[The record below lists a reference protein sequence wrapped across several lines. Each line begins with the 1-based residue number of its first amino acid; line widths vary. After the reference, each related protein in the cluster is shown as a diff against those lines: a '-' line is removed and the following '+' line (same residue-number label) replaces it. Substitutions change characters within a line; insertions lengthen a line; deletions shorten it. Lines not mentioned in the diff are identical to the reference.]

1 MEKELATINTEEID
15 HSAINELDA
24 ASKVS
29 SYVLHVSMNSNRTAK
44 SSAKKSGTFQK
55 MGVSKPVLAGIVKLG
70 FKIPTPIQRATIP
83 TALKGKD
90 VVVMARTGKTSIQ
103 WDDCIGSGKTA
114 AFLIPMVEKLKEHHL
129 TGGVR
134 GIVLSPT
141 RELAY
146 QSYRVFNKLSHYT
159 NLRSCI
165 LVGGEAIESQFESIS
180 KHPDVIFATPGRL
193 MHMLLEVPD
202 FSLSSVQFIS
212 FYSELLLL

>member
-1 MEKELATINTEEID
+1 
-15 HSAINELDA
+15 
-24 ASKVS
+24 
-29 SYVLHVSMNSNRTAK
+29 
-44 SSAKKSGTFQK
+44 
-55 MGVSKPVLAGIVKLG
+55 
-70 FKIPTPIQRATIP
+70 
-83 TALKGKD
+83 
-90 VVVMARTGKTSIQ
+90 
-103 WDDCIGSGKTA
+103 
-114 AFLIPMVEKLKEHHL
+114 MVEKLKEHYL

-212 FYSELLLL
+212 FNSELLRLLL

>member
-1 MEKELATINTEEID
+1 
-15 HSAINELDA
+15 
-24 ASKVS
+24 
-29 SYVLHVSMNSNRTAK
+29 
-44 SSAKKSGTFQK
+44 
-55 MGVSKPVLAGIVKLG
+55 
-70 FKIPTPIQRATIP
+70 
-83 TALKGKD
+83 
-90 VVVMARTGKTSIQ
+90 MARTGNPFVFSHNS
-103 WDDCIGSGKTA
+103 IGSGKTA
-114 AFLIPMVEKLKEHHL
+114 AFLIPMVEKLKEHHM

-212 FYSELLLL
+212 FCV

>member
-103 WDDCIGSGKTA
+103 
-114 AFLIPMVEKLKEHHL
+114 
-129 TGGVR
+129 
-134 GIVLSPT
+134 
-141 RELAY
+141 
-146 QSYRVFNKLSHYT
+146 
-159 NLRSCI
+159 
-165 LVGGEAIESQFESIS
+165 
-180 KHPDVIFATPGRL
+180 
-193 MHMLLEVPD
+193 
-202 FSLSSVQFIS
+202 
-212 FYSELLLL
+212 